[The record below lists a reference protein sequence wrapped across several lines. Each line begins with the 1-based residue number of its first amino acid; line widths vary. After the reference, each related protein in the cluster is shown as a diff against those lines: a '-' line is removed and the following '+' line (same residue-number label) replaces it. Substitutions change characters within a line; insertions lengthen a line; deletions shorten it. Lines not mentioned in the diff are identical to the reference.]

1 MSLASHKCYGPKG
14 VGALFC
20 KQGSNLHPL
29 LIGGGQERNLRAGTE
44 NVAGIAGFGLAVK
57 LAQQSLKKTAIH
69 LKTLEN
75 QLITGLTETCKNVVF
90 NGDPDHHIP
99 GIVSVSFPNMRS
111 DKMMVY
117 LDRKS
122 MEVSAGS
129 ANSSWASRNMP
140 MLGILVMLFILI
152 HMKSFWYEMHFGTIG
167 NDPWGHKDL
176 YTMTVVAFQKW
187 WYTAFYVISMVILGF
202 HLRHG
207 VESGFQTLGLKT
219 RKYIGPI
226 QTISQTIAIL
236 IPAAFAII
244 PIILHLQS

>member
-1 MSLASHKCYGPKG
+1 MNSYFYSSVFRKTLATLSGFFLIVFLFGHLAGNLQLVLLSGDVAQKQFNEY
-14 VGALFC
+14 ALFMT
-20 KQGSNLHPL
+20 SNP
-29 LIGGGQERNLRAGTE
+29 
-44 NVAGIAGFGLAVK
+44 AVK
-57 LAQQSLKKTAIH
+57 ILSYLTYASILLHAALTLFLAIQSKKARPI
-69 LKTLEN
+69 
-75 QLITGLTETCKNVVF
+75 
-90 NGDPDHHIP
+90 D
-99 GIVSVSFPNMRS
+99 
-111 DKMMVY
+111 Y
-117 LDRKS
+117 
-122 MEVSAGS
+122 EVSAGS